1 MLRFGDVVE
10 VDLVK
15 ARYRVYFPVDDVI
28 SFPLPHVAFSVDG
41 ATPHLPIS
49 KGTQVACLV
58 DGMEGVIL
66 GAVFTDKKQPTSGL
80 TESDFAIDFN
90 GGGRIVWDGSAFKIS
105 LNDAEIELSAQGVKI
120 AKAGDSLKAIVG
132 ELISAISV
140 MTHLSA
146 APTNPTSVPT
156 IPTSVPVNVS
166 TFAALKLRAEI
177 LLN

>member
-66 GAVFTDKKQPTSGL
+66 PHLNKHQCCHL
-80 TESDFAIDFN
+80 C
-90 GGGRIVWDGSAFKIS
+90 GRH
-105 LNDAEIELSAQGVKI
+105 
-120 AKAGDSLKAIVG
+120 LKNNTQ
-132 ELISAISV
+132 
-140 MTHLSA
+140 M
-146 APTNPTSVPT
+146 
-156 IPTSVPVNVS
+156 
-166 TFAALKLRAEI
+166 I
-177 LLN
+177 LLFNVTSTLVHRQQVNIQY